1 MPRKD
6 EILEE
11 LMDAAQDEPD
21 SLDNDIGDDDIPD
34 DDGVDETE
42 DESTEESEAAQQE
55 QLIFG
60 KYKSLAEAEKGY
72 RESERKMH
80 ELGQRCSELERILTQ
95 GQQQT
100 YQQPYQQQ
108 AFPQATSPTDNP
120 YVQQYNEGFLENP
133 FGSVIETS
141 NYVARQVV
149 REMVGE
155 MMKAEANKQQVFQ
168 KMQNEPHFETLKPEI
183 EAMLAGG
190 DISQFQDPEKL
201 AQIVDGAY
209 NYLIGIKV
217 RKGELS
223 LGPTQRTQTTPEE
236 MINQAKRAGVNVPD
250 STDNEDL
257 DIIDESARDAL
268 VDMFGGAGMNLDS
281 NATKRIIANAR
292 KREKSR

>member
-6 EILEE
+6 EMLDE
-11 LMDAAQDEPD
+11 LMGPAQDEAD
-21 SLDNDIGDDDIPD
+21 SPDNDAEDEDIPD
-34 DDGVDETE
+34 DDSVEETGG
-42 DESTEESEAAQQE
+42 ESSEETDTTQQE

-80 ELGQRCSELERILTQ
+80 ELGQRCSELERILPQ
-95 GQQQT
+95 GQ
-100 YQQPYQQQ
+100 QQPYQQQ
-108 AFPQATSPTDNP
+108 PYAEPTSPTDNP
-120 YVQQYNEGFLENP
+120 YIQQYNVGFLENP

-250 STDNEDL
+250 STDNEDV

>member
-6 EILEE
+6 EMLDE
-11 LMDAAQDEPD
+11 LMGAAQDEAD
-21 SLDNDIGDDDIPD
+21 SQDYDIGDDDIPD

-95 GQQQT
+95 GQQQ
-100 YQQPYQQQ
+100 PYQQQ
-108 AFPQATSPTDNP
+108 PYAEPTSPTDNP
-120 YVQQYNEGFLENP
+120 YIQQYNEGFLENP

-149 REMVGE
+149 RKMVGE
-155 MMKAEANKQQVFQ
+155 MMKAEANKQQAFQ
-168 KMQNEPHFETLKPEI
+168 KMQNELHFETLKPEI
-183 EAMLAGG
+183 EAMLAAG
-190 DISQFQDPEKL
+190 DITQFQDPEKV
-201 AQIVDGAY
+201 AQMVDGAY

-223 LGPTQRTQTTPEE
+223 LGQTQRTQTTPAE
-236 MINQAKRAGVNVPD
+236 MIDRAKRAGVNVPD
-250 STDNEDL
+250 STDNEDV